1 MSFYLLDVAKVWK
14 TTKTLSYLNVIFRL
28 NVLWYQKNA
37 VSLPSLM
44 HKNKYKY
51 VSIVSAAAVLLLLGV
66 YMWMTYRS
74 VTNDIRE
81 KAGNQLTWAM
91 FYESYTRADLVT
103 EEDTLSLPQSRGNL
117 SLASSVE
124 GMNDAL
130 SRKYHSE
137 LSLDAVAMYVDSL
150 LSVAQLNRN
159 VTIQEIVMEGP
170 STGNRRV
177 KVVRQNNDRCSSWSL
192 LTKPVSIRRDQ
203 SRAIRLALNN
213 PYSELA
219 RRLSPLFLL
228 SAFILGF
235 FAVIIVQLLRF
246 ITEQEQMAA
255 LRNDFSYA
263 MVHDM
268 KSPLSSIIMGAH
280 FLHSGKVDD
289 KPQIKEKYFTIIE
302 DEAEHLLALIN
313 KLLTISKLE
322 NKKLILNKQ
331 EMDLAPIID
340 DLVEK
345 AKAKATKPIKVTT
358 SLEVTQ
364 VMADEQYLAE
374 AISNLIDNA
383 VKYSKDEIELQIK
396 TFDTDKNVLLKVR
409 DNGIGISKEEQQVI
423 FDKFGRAAIHEK
435 NRKGGVSGFGLGLN
449 YVDQVMQAH
458 GGKVTVS
465 SEKDKFSEFT
475 LYIPQI

>member
-1 MSFYLLDVAKVWK
+1 
-14 TTKTLSYLNVIFRL
+14 
-28 NVLWYQKNA
+28 
-37 VSLPSLM
+37 M
-44 HKNKYKY
+44 HKNRYKY
-51 VSIVSAAAVLLLLGV
+51 VSIVSAAAVLLLLAL

-74 VTNDIRE
+74 VTKDIEER
-81 KAGNQLTWAM
+81 AGAQLTWAM

-103 EEDTLSLPQSRGNL
+103 EEDTLSLPEARGNL

-130 SRKYHSE
+130 SRRYHSE
-137 LSLDAVAMYVDSL
+137 ISLDTVAMYVDSL
-150 LSVAQLNRN
+150 LSVAGINRD
-159 VTIQEIVMEGP
+159 VTIQEVGGKMADGRWKMEE
-170 STGNRRV
+170 
-177 KVVRQNNDRCSSWSL
+177 VVRQNNERSSSWSL
-192 LTKPVSIRRDQ
+192 MTKPVSIRRDQ

-213 PYSELA
+213 PYPELA
-219 RRLSPLFLL
+219 RRLSPLFLI
-228 SAFILGF
+228 SAVILGF
-235 FAVIIVQLLRF
+235 FAIIIIQLLRF
-246 ITEQEQMAA
+246 ITEQEQMAE

-289 KPQIKEKYFTIIE
+289 KPQIKEKYYSIIE
-302 DEAEHLLALIN
+302 EEAEHLLALVN

-322 NKKLILNKQ
+322 NKKLILNKH
-331 EMDLAPIID
+331 ETDLEPIIN

-345 AKAKATKPIKVTT
+345 AKAKATKPIEVKTR
-358 SLEVTQ
+358 LEVTT
-364 VMADEQYLAE
+364 VMADEQYLTE
-374 AISNLIDNA
+374 AIANLIDKA
-383 VKYSKDEIELQIK
+383 MKYSKDKIEINIK
-396 TFDTDKNVLLKVR
+396 TFDTDKHVLLKVR
-409 DNGIGISKEEQQVI
+409 DNGIGMTKEEQQVI

-458 GGKVTVS
+458 DGKVTVS

-475 LYIPQI
+475 LYIPKI

>member
-1 MSFYLLDVAKVWK
+1 
-14 TTKTLSYLNVIFRL
+14 
-28 NVLWYQKNA
+28 
-37 VSLPSLM
+37 M
-44 HKNKYKY
+44 HTSKYKY
-51 VSIVSAAAVLLLLGV
+51 VSIVSAVAVLLLLGI

-74 VTNDIRE
+74 VTKDIEER
-81 KAGNQLTWAM
+81 AGNQLMWAM

-103 EEDTLSLPQSRGNL
+103 AEDTLSLPQSRGNL

-137 LSLDAVAMYVDSL
+137 LSLDNVAMYVDSL
-150 LSVAQLNRN
+150 LSVVRINRD
-159 VTIQEIVMEGP
+159 VTVQEVELDDESGRLD
-170 STGNRRV
+170 GVRW
-177 KVVRQNNDRCSSWSL
+177 KVVRQNNERSSSWSMM
-192 LTKPVSIRRDQ
+192 TKPVSIRRDQ

-213 PYSELA
+213 PYPELA
-219 RRLSPLFLL
+219 RRLSPLFMI
-228 SAFILGF
+228 SAIILGF
-235 FAVIIVQLLRF
+235 FAVIIIQLLRF
-246 ITEQEQMAA
+246 ITEQEQMVE

-289 KPQIKEKYFTIIE
+289 KPQIKEKYYTIIE
-302 DEAEHLLALIN
+302 DEAEHLLALVN

-322 NKKLILNKQ
+322 NKKLILNKWNIYI
-331 EMDLAPIID
+331 EPIIN

-345 AKAKATKPIKVTT
+345 AKVKATKPIEVNI
-358 SLEVTQ
+358 SLEVKN
-364 VMADEQYLAE
+364 VLADEQYLTE
-374 AISNLIDNA
+374 AIANLIDNA
-383 VKYSKDEIELQIK
+383 LKYSKDEIELSIK
-396 TFDTDKNVLLKVR
+396 TFDTDKYVLLKVR
-409 DNGIGISKEEQQVI
+409 DNGIGMTKEEQQVI

-475 LYIPQI
+475 LYIPKETHKTHSIHDKITLG